1 MRAPSSQTHPSSL
14 LSPPLC
20 LRCFLPPRRVR
31 ALAGWA
37 RNRGLRPGCAR
48 KTKQGLQPCAHVRRC
63 ALGTR
68 CLLGSIAQVQ
78 GQNAHSFEGGVLPR
92 RDQCQH
98 SDDPLEW
105 RDGRKTSY
113 YWPSSFLASVSTEE
127 QVRFK
132 SCLPQARVKCLILSV
147 CYRLEKELQN

>member
-1 MRAPSSQTHPSSL
+1 MRAAGPSCAGPVL
-14 LSPPLC
+14 PDSPPPPCRLPCC

-31 ALAGWA
+31 ALAGRA
-37 RNRGLRPGCAR
+37 RNRGLKPGCAT
-48 KTKQGLQPCAHVRRC
+48 KTKQGPQPSAHVRRC

-78 GQNAHSFEGGVLPR
+78 GQSAHGFEGGVLPR

-98 SDDPLEW
+98 SSDPLEW

-113 YWPSSFLASVSTEE
+113 YWPSSFLASVSTDSNFGS
-127 QVRFK
+127 R
-132 SCLPQARVKCLILSV
+132 AV
-147 CYRLEKELQN
+147 CPKHV